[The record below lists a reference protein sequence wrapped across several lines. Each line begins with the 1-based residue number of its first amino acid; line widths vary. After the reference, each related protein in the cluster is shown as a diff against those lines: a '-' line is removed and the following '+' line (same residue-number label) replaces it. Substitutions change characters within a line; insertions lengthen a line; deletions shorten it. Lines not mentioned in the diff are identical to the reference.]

1 VSARS
6 QTFLALAA
14 MATLAMAPAAGA
26 RGPVAHGAKNSPKC
40 TEFITASKASAAL
53 GVAVK
58 KPQAQVVADLVDI
71 NGGSVDG
78 SQCDFYPVA
87 PTEKY
92 RSGEPIVEVS
102 VEAHVTVGQFH
113 EFVEHESTGTYFTG
127 GTLTHPAR
135 LGPNA
140 DLDTLSQGEL
150 DRAYIVVLKG
160 HDLFTVYSEEL
171 TTEANLV
178 ALAADVY
185 KKI

>member
-1 VSARS
+1 V
-6 QTFLALAA
+6 ALAA
-14 MATLAMAPAAGA
+14 LAALAAAPSA
-26 RGPVAHGAKNSPKC
+26 VAHGPGARSAKSSPKC
-40 TEFITASKASAAL
+40 TEFITASKAGSAL

-71 NGGSVDG
+71 NGGRTDG

-92 RSGEPIVEVS
+92 RSGEPVVEVT
-102 VEAHVTVGQFH
+102 VQADVTAAQFH
-113 EFVEHESTGTYFTG
+113 EFVQHESTGTYFAG
-127 GTLTHPAR
+127 GTLTHPTG

-140 DLDTLSQGEL
+140 DLDTLSQAEL
-150 DRAYIVVLKG
+150 DRTYVVVLKG

-171 TTEANLV
+171 TTQANLV